1 LNVQGY
7 LNVLKKVAG
16 LNGNDVAPPEYCGS
30 PVSISGDTMRRVI
43 LIVMDGCGVGA
54 MPDAAGYGESD
65 PASATVPHVS
75 MAVGGLTLPTLER
88 IGFGCVAPILGL
100 AATNATGAWGRSA
113 IASSGKDSLTGHWE
127 MMGII
132 SEKPYPTYPNGF
144 PADLIDAF
152 ERLTGRKA
160 LGNRPASGTEIIHEL
175 GDEHVRTGNPI
186 VYTSVDSVF
195 QIAAHESV
203 IPLDEQYEMCRQVRK
218 ILVAP
223 HNIQRVIARPF
234 VGDGPDTYKR
244 TTHRRDFPL
253 PPPPH
258 NLLQFLKDAHIP
270 VHAIG
275 VVAELFPADL
285 FTSAERTQTNAEG
298 LAAIAKSVTEG
309 ETPFVFANCEDFDM
323 LYGHRNDTEGFA
335 RALTEFDAALAGIVA
350 SLRPDDL
357 LILTADH
364 GNDPTLPGTDHT
376 REYVPVLATGAS
388 VRRNAGFL
396 GRTALADVAAT
407 VAQWL
412 EIDWKG
418 VGRPLEIFV

>member
-1 LNVQGY
+1 
-7 LNVLKKVAG
+7 
-16 LNGNDVAPPEYCGS
+16 
-30 PVSISGDTMRRVI
+30 
-43 LIVMDGCGVGA
+43 
-54 MPDAAGYGESD
+54 
-65 PASATVPHVS
+65 
-75 MAVGGLTLPTLER
+75 MAVGGLKLPTLEK

-100 AATNATGAWGRSA
+100 AATGATGDWGRSA

-132 SEKPYPTYPNGF
+132 TEKAYPTYPHGF
-144 PADLIDAF
+144 PADLIESFA
-152 ERLTGRKA
+152 RVTGLKA
-160 LGNRPASGTEIIHEL
+160 LGNRAASGTDIIREL

-203 IPLDEQYEMCRQVRK
+203 IPLDEQYAICRKARE
-218 ILVAP
+218 ILVSP

-234 VGDGPDTYKR
+234 TGDSASTYKR
-244 TTHRRDFPL
+244 TAHRRDFPL

-258 NLLQFLKDAHIP
+258 NLLRFLKESGCA

-275 VVAELFPADL
+275 VVAELFPQDMFAR
-285 FTSAERTQTNAEG
+285 AERSQSNAES
-298 LAAIAKSVTEG
+298 LAAIKQAVDDGVE
-309 ETPFVFANCEDFDM
+309 PFVFANCEDFDM

-350 SLRPDDL
+350 ALRDDDL

-364 GNDPTLPGTDHT
+364 GNDPTMPGSDHT

-396 GRTALADVAAT
+396 GRSALADVAAT
-407 VAQWL
+407 VAVWL

-418 VGRPLEIFV
+418 VGRPLEIFI

>member
-1 LNVQGY
+1 
-7 LNVLKKVAG
+7 
-16 LNGNDVAPPEYCGS
+16 
-30 PVSISGDTMRRVI
+30 MRRVI

-75 MAVGGLTLPTLER
+75 MAVGGLKMPTLEK

-113 IASSGKDSLTGHWE
+113 IASTGKDSLTGHWE

-132 SEKPYPTYPNGF
+132 TEKAYPTYPDGF
-144 PADLIDAF
+144 PHEVIADF
-152 ERLTGRKA
+152 ERVTGCKA
-160 LGNRPASGTEIIHEL
+160 LGNVAASGTEIIRRL

-203 IPLDEQYEMCRQVRK
+203 IPVDELYALSRKVRD
-218 ILVAP
+218 ILVSP
-223 HNIQRVIARPF
+223 HNVQRVIARPF
-234 VGDGPDTYKR
+234 TGDGPGTYKR
-244 TTHRRDFPL
+244 TQHRRDFPL
-253 PPPPH
+253 TPPPH
-258 NLLQFLKDAHIP
+258 NLLRFLKLAGVG
-270 VHAIG
+270 VHGIG
-275 VVAELFPADL
+275 VVVDLFPEDL
-285 FTSAERTQTNAEG
+285 FTRTERTQSNAAS
-298 LAAIAKSVTEG
+298 LSAIADAVQSG
-309 ETPFVFANCEDFDM
+309 EEPFVFANCEDFDM

-350 SLRPDDL
+350 SLREDDL
-357 LILTADH
+357 LIITADH

-376 REYVPVLATGAS
+376 REYVPVLATGTS

-396 GRTALADVAAT
+396 GRSALADVAAT
-407 VAQWL
+407 VGQWL
-412 EIDWKG
+412 EVDWKG
-418 VGRPLEIFV
+418 VGRPLEIFA